1 MCGLERG
8 GSPLRIRC
16 TANPTDRGAW
26 CAAVHGMARGGHD
39 MGTKQ
44 QQQEQSIGPSASSE
58 DEAAG
63 GSAIRE
69 GFTEEVTLAWTF

>member
-1 MCGLERG
+1 MLSQQTVCPAVKRIDRSSVCKQSGFIKRG
-8 GSPLRIRC
+8 KFLQ
-16 TANPTDRGAW
+16 
-26 CAAVHGMARGGHD
+26 
-39 MGTKQ
+39 KQ